1 MNTPLPFDSVLRRR
15 LVTATGAFLLASS
28 VTQALAQTRRR
39 ATPSQTEGP
48 YYPVAEPKDA
58 DYDLLRNGTL
68 AYAKGLAAWVQGV
81 VTDLE
86 GKPLAGG
93 TVEIWQCDEAGHYD
107 HPRDGS
113 RNDPAFQGFGRVL
126 LNVAGEFRFR
136 TIRPAAYTGRTPHIH
151 AKIKLGSRELLTTQ
165 LYVQGDAGNARDGI
179 WSRLAPEDRALVT
192 APFTPVADGVR
203 AQYALAV
210 GA

>member
-1 MNTPLPFDSVLRRR
+1 MNLADSVSRRS
-15 LVTATGAFLLASS
+15 LMAATGALLLTGPLSES
-28 VTQALAQTRRR
+28 EALAQTRRR

-68 AYAKGLAAWVQGV
+68 SYAKGQAAWVQGV
-81 VTDLE
+81 VTDLD

-113 RNDPAFQGFGRVL
+113 RNDPAFQGFGRVVL
-126 LNVAGEFRFR
+126 DAAGEFRFR
-136 TIRPAAYTGRTPHIH
+136 TIKPVAYVGRTPHIH
-151 AKIKLGSRELLTTQ
+151 AKVKLGNRELLTTQ
-165 LYVQGDAGNARDGI
+165 LYVDADPGNNRDGI
-179 WSRLAPEDRALVT
+179 WRGLTALDRALVT
-192 APFTPVADGVR
+192 APFLPVADGLR
-203 AQYALAV
+203 AQYSLAV

>member
-1 MNTPLPFDSVLRRR
+1 MNAMFPVDRVSRRS
-15 LVTATGAFLLASS
+15 LVTVTGALLLAGS
-28 VTQALAQTRRR
+28 VKPALAQTRRR

-68 AYAKGLAAWVQGV
+68 IYARGQAAWVQGV
-81 VTDLE
+81 VTDLD

-126 LNVAGEFRFR
+126 LNAAGEFRFR
-136 TIRPAAYTGRTPHIH
+136 TIRPVAYTGRTPHIH
-151 AKIKLGSRELLTTQ
+151 AKIRLGNREILTTQ
-165 LYVQGDAGNARDGI
+165 LYVEGDPGNARDGI
-179 WSRLAPEDRALVT
+179 WRSLSTEDRALVT
-192 APFTPVADGVR
+192 APFVSVADGLR

-210 GA
+210 AA

>member
-1 MNTPLPFDSVLRRR
+1 MNAMFPVDSVSRRS
-15 LVTATGAFLLASS
+15 LVTVTGALLLAGS
-28 VTQALAQTRRR
+28 VRPALAQTRRR

-68 AYAKGLAAWVQGV
+68 TYAKGQAAWVHGV

-126 LNVAGEFRFR
+126 LNAAGEFRFR
-136 TIRPAAYTGRTPHIH
+136 TIRPVAYTGRTPHIH
-151 AKIKLGSRELLTTQ
+151 AKIRLGNREILTTQ
-165 LYVQGDAGNARDGI
+165 LYVEGDPGNARDGI
-179 WSRLAPEDRALVT
+179 WRNLGTEDRALVT
-192 APFTPVADGVR
+192 APFTPAPDGLR

-210 GA
+210 AA

>member
-1 MNTPLPFDSVLRRR
+1 LL
-15 LVTATGAFLLASS
+15 LTGS

-68 AYAKGLAAWVQGV
+68 TYAKGQAAWVQGV
-81 VTDLE
+81 VTDLD

-126 LNVAGEFRFR
+126 LNASGEFRFR
-136 TIRPAAYTGRTPHIH
+136 TIRPVAYVGRTPHIH
-151 AKIKLGSRELLTTQ
+151 AKIRLGSRELLTTQ
-165 LYVQGDAGNARDGI
+165 LYVQGDPGNARDGI

-192 APFTPVADGVR
+192 APFTPAADGLR